1 MKLIDLH
8 RSPASIEQNDQDN
21 EAMLKGILGQIVG
34 QSPTDQKA
42 RLEAASKEATDL
54 SSLVR
59 RKPASKPPQQ
69 ESTASKRHAE
79 NEPTEGESKR
89 ARVDD
94 A

>member
-1 MKLIDLH
+1 LVDLR
-8 RSPASIEQNDQDN
+8 RSPVSIEQNDRAN

-42 RLEAASKEATDL
+42 RLDAASKEATDL

-59 RKPASKPPQQ
+59 RKPGKPAPQQ
-69 ESTASKRHAE
+69 EATASKRPAE
-79 NEPTEGESKR
+79 DESTEAEAKR

-94 A
+94 V

>member
-1 MKLIDLH
+1 LVDLR
-8 RSPASIEQNDQDN
+8 RSPVSIEQNDRAN

-42 RLEAASKEATDL
+42 RLDAASKEATDL

-59 RKPASKPPQQ
+59 RKPGKPAPQQ
-69 ESTASKRHAE
+69 EAPAAKRPAEDESTEAE
-79 NEPTEGESKR
+79 VKR

>member
-1 MKLIDLH
+1 
-8 RSPASIEQNDQDN
+8 
-21 EAMLKGILGQIVG
+21 MLKGILGQIVG

-42 RLEAASKEATDL
+42 RLDAASKEATDL

-59 RKPASKPPQQ
+59 RKPGKPAQQ
-69 ESTASKRHAE
+69 EPTASKRPAE
-79 NEPTEGESKR
+79 DESTEAEAKR

>member
-1 MKLIDLH
+1 MQLIDLR
-8 RSPASIEQNDQDN
+8 RSPASIEQNNQAD

-34 QSPTDQKA
+34 HSPTDQKA
-42 RLEAASKEATDL
+42 RLDAASKGATDL

-59 RKPASKPPQQ
+59 RKPNKPAQQ
-69 ESTASKRHAE
+69 ETAAFKRPAE
-79 NEPTEGESKR
+79 DESPEGETKR